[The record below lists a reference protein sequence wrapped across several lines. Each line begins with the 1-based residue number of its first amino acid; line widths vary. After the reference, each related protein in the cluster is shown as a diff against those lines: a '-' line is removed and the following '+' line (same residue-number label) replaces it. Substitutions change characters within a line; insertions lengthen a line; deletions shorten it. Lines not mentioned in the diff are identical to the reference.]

1 MNMLKPIFALLAL
14 GVISAT
20 AATVPASADN
30 KRKWVS
36 GTLVL
41 ETKSV
46 GFILGAQWGKGNLR
60 YKGRSYRIR
69 VRVFEAGVIGVQ
81 VTTFTGKVWNMR
93 SLRDIEGTYAAVG
106 AAGALGAGAAIV
118 VMENSKGVIIELKG
132 TSAGLAAKL
141 AGKGFDIRLR

>member
-1 MNMLKPIFALLAL
+1 MKFFKPALALLAL

-20 AATVPASADN
+20 AATVPANADN
-30 KRKWVS
+30 KRKWLS
-36 GTLVL
+36 GNIVL
-41 ETKSV
+41 ETKSI
-46 GFILGAQWGKGNLR
+46 GFIVGAQWGTGHLR
-60 YKGRSYRIR
+60 YKGRAYRVRI
-69 VRVFEAGVIGVQ
+69 RVFEAGVIGAQ

-93 SLRDIEGTYAAVG
+93 SLKDIEGTYAAAG